1 MRRLSLA
8 SLALLSLVG
17 TASCGGTDPIEPL
30 ADVRYTLGCGSPSRA
45 GCLSKDRD
53 INAFNAENGAVV
65 SCTSGSGAAGSTL
78 TFRLSAL
85 DPIDLRTRFGIALTG
100 LVYNA
105 ATGTPVGTSGRVTI
119 TEGSNTYSGITSANT
134 PSLAAPCQVSGL
146 AKTADDVGNP
156 QIEGDILCGGQSDL
170 SIGVQQSG
178 VMTVVRDVHTPGA
191 GTTAAHFRIVL
202 CEGLPIPG

>member
-30 ADVRYTLGCGSPSRA
+30 ADVRYTLGCASRS

-65 SCTSGSGAAGSTL
+65 SCTSGSGASGSTL

-85 DPIDLRTRFGIALTG
+85 DPIDLRTRFGISLTG
-100 LVYNA
+100 LVYDA

-119 TEGSNTYSGITSANT
+119 TEGSNTYSGIASANP
-134 PSLAAPCQVSGL
+134 PSLAAPCQVTGIV
-146 AKTADDVGNP
+146 KTADDVGNP

-170 SIGVQQSG
+170 AIGVQQSG

-202 CEGLPIPG
+202 CGGLPIPS